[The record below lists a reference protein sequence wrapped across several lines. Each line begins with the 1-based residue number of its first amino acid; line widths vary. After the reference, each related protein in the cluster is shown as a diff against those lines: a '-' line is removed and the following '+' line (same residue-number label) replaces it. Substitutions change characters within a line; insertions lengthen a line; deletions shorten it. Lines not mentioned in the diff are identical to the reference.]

1 MTRRDRSIRPL
12 RRVVAGVGALLF
24 VVVARPAAAE
34 VDPSATWL
42 GLPTWIWMLANLVIF
57 FGILGYLLAPPIT
70 RFLEE
75 RGRRIRAELDEA
87 RERRAEAADLQKSLG
102 AKIAELESQIDEILE
117 RADRE
122 GHHERDAILAQAER
136 EKERLLSQAEGE
148 IQHRLDQA
156 RQELKDFTAELAADL
171 ARERLENDLDPD
183 ARKRLFR
190 RNLDRLE
197 REAS

>member
-1 MTRRDRSIRPL
+1 MSRSRNAFRWL
-12 RRVVAGVGALLF
+12 AAGAGAVLFLVAAQ
-24 VVVARPAAAE
+24 PAAAE

-42 GLPTWIWMLANLVIF
+42 GLPTWIWMLANLLIF
-57 FGILGYLLAPPIT
+57 FGVLGYFLAPPVA
-70 RFLEE
+70 RFLED
-75 RGRRIRAELDEA
+75 RGQMIREELDEA
-87 RERRAEAADLQKSLG
+87 RERRAEAADLQKTLG
-102 AKIAELESQIDEILE
+102 AKIAELETQIDEVLE
-117 RADRE
+117 RADRD
-122 GHHERDAILAQAER
+122 GRHERDEILAQAER
-136 EKERLLSQAEGE
+136 EKERLLRQAEGE

-171 ARERLENDLDPD
+171 ARERLESELGPD